1 MAGKDEGVGS
11 GDGASA
17 SAQRSIE
24 GEKEGRVRP
33 RPKEIREDGEVR
45 RQEGPGSAGRSH
57 SHALTHPLGGA
68 SGRATAPSLQHAR
81 THARRPPS
89 WPACRSATAAL
100 PNFPHANAKFMP
112 PFIFFLPLHF

>member
-17 SAQRSIE
+17 SAQRSVE

-45 RQEGPGSAGRSH
+45 RQGGPGSAGRSH
-57 SHALTHPLGGA
+57 SHARTHLPGWGVRQSHRPLPA
-68 SGRATAPSLQHAR
+68 S
-81 THARRPPS
+81 THARRPSS
-89 WPACRSATAAL
+89 WPACRSTTAAP
-100 PNFPHANAKFMP
+100 PNFPDANAKSMP
-112 PFIFFLPLHF
+112 PFIFFFSPFPF